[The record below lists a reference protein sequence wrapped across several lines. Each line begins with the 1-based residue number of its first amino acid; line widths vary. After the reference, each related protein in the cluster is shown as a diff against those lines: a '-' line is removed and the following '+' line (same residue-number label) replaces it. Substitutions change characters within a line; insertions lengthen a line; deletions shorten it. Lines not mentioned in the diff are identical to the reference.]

1 MYIQIWIETSFIVIV
16 NVLIDDNWNDSSMIK
31 KNSRP
36 KFGLDDKPYAIK
48 QLWYININVQFWSIQ
63 YMMMSSVVSK
73 PGNHL
78 GHINYTKIQ
87 INIATVRSLYCSKLI
102 IFRYHVLKIDLYYF
116 ESFMSNW
123 MIKWQGISKNIL
135 SLGFNF

>member
-1 MYIQIWIETSFIVIV
+1 
-16 NVLIDDNWNDSSMIK
+16 
-31 KNSRP
+31 
-36 KFGLDDKPYAIK
+36 
-48 QLWYININVQFWSIQ
+48 
-63 YMMMSSVVSK
+63 MMMSSVLSK
-73 PGNHL
+73 HGYYL

-87 INIATVRSLYCSKLI
+87 INIATVRPLYCSKLI
-102 IFRYHVLKIDLYYF
+102 IFRYHVLYYF